1 MKRTQTRE
9 NLIRVGR
16 DIIVRQGFNAAGL
29 SNILATAE
37 VPKGSFYYYFKSKE
51 DFGLA
56 IIEDFA
62 IEYQA
67 KLKDTIGNTQLDP
80 LVRLSKYFEA
90 GIADMEACQCVNG
103 CLMGNLAQE
112 LSGQSDVFR
121 DRINHIFSDWETQ
134 FAACLETAREAE
146 EITATTNTAELAA
159 FILAGWQ
166 GAILKAKLTRSA
178 APMRMFV
185 DMLFSTVLP
194 YRAAALT

>member
-29 SNILATAE
+29 SQILATAE

-62 IEYQA
+62 LEYQT
-67 KLKDTIGNTQLDP
+67 KLKNTIGNTQLDP
-80 LVRLSKYFEA
+80 LERLSQYFEV
-90 GIADMEACQCVNG
+90 GIAEMERCQCLNG

-112 LSGQSDVFR
+112 LSGQSEVFR
-121 DRINHIFSDWETQ
+121 DRINHIFADWESQ
-134 FAACLETAREAE
+134 FAACLETTRKAGQIE
-146 EITATTNTAELAA
+146 TATSTKDLAA
-159 FILAGWQ
+159 FILSGWQ
-166 GAILKAKLTRSA
+166 GAILKAKLAHST
-178 APMRMFV
+178 APMRTFV
-185 DMLFSTVLP
+185 DTLFSTVL
-194 YRAAALT
+194 T